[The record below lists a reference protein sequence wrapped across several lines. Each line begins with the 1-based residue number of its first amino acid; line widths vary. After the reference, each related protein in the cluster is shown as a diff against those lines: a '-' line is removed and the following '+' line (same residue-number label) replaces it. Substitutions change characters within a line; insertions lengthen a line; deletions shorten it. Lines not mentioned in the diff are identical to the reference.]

1 MITPGVCINLYT
13 LVKTSHG
20 TDKLFDRLNVLK
32 FANIEE
38 VEQKFF
44 SSRKHLLQPHAW
56 KDKQLL
62 PTSTIKLSTRIYRR
76 RHKLKGHNPFEDN
89 PWRKIDV

>member
-1 MITPGVCINLYT
+1 MITPGVCTNLYT

-44 SSRKHLLQPHAW
+44 LVKSASYMHEKINNFYLQA
-56 KDKQLL
+56 Q
-62 PTSTIKLSTRIYRR
+62 
-76 RHKLKGHNPFEDN
+76 
-89 PWRKIDV
+89 